1 MIKPSMINQFSKI
14 NNQNKFDLV
23 ERTAIFGENIID
35 FSRNIS
41 NNPLTQP
48 LISQIVRSGTSIGA
62 NYCEANESNSK
73 KDFRYKVVLA
83 KKEAKETMHWLRMIA
98 KAEPTRENETLDLL
112 QEAHELV
119 LIFSS
124 IVSRKTDTP
133 S

>member
-1 MIKPSMINQFSKI
+1 MINQFSRI

-23 ERTAIFGENIID
+23 ERTAIFGEHIID
-35 FSRNIS
+35 FSRSI
-41 NNPLTQP
+41 NNSSITQP

-83 KKEAKETMHWLRMIA
+83 KKEAKETMHWLRMITRA
-98 KAEPTRENETLDLL
+98 KPIKEKEAIALL
-112 QEAHELV
+112 HEVHELV

-124 IVSRKTDTP
+124 IIGKKIDVAG
-133 S
+133 